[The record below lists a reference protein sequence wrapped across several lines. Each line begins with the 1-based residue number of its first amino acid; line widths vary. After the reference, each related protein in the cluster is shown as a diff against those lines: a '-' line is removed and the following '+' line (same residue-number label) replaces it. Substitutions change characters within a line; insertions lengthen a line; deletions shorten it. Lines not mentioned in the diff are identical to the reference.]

1 MSIHDDEGKHPM
13 IKYNVPSPIIDLREK
28 KSLDKVTRDYE
39 KMLEPGPVQKAGDVI
54 ARAIPGQIKTLAGN
68 MGAAISQAEMYK
80 WIMDYVVTAYAKLEE
95 QAAKYTIDE
104 NSVCERLNKIHADDK
119 ICSLDEVCLM
129 REYDISKAVN
139 DVKNWNLG
147 FAAVEGGATGA
158 VGLVGLIPNLA
169 TSTFLYFR
177 AVQNMA
183 MMYGYDVRNDSEE
196 MEIASA
202 VLMNAMSP
210 GFAGSGDLST
220 MIGKIMVAGEMVA
233 VKQAAK
239 KGWTAMAQHAGLP
252 LLMAQ
257 MRALANNAAKKAVQN
272 AGRKTLEKTVYTN
285 VLEQVGRKLTLKTAQ
300 RAVPIIGGVIGA
312 GLDAYQMNVI
322 LDYAEKFYRKRF
334 LVEKEERIIQLTSDG
349 IAEAVDVSVEEH

>member
-1 MSIHDDEGKHPM
+1 M

-169 TSTFLYFR
+169 ASTFLYFR

-257 MRALANNAAKKAVQN
+257 MRHL
-272 AGRKTLEKTVYTN
+272 
-285 VLEQVGRKLTLKTAQ
+285 
-300 RAVPIIGGVIGA
+300 PIM
-312 GLDAYQMNVI
+312 LPRSCTERRTEDA
-322 LDYAEKFYRKRF
+322 
-334 LVEKEERIIQLTSDG
+334 
-349 IAEAVDVSVEEH
+349 

>member
-1 MSIHDDEGKHPM
+1 MTE
-13 IKYNVPSPIIDLREK
+13 YYVPSPILDLREK
-28 KSLDKVTRDYE
+28 KRLDKVTRDYE
-39 KMLEPGPVQKAGDVI
+39 KMLEPGPVQKAGNAI
-54 ARAIPGQIKTLAGN
+54 ARVIPDQVKSFADT
-68 MGAAISQAEMYK
+68 MGVAVSQAELYTR
-80 WIMDYVVTAYAKLEE
+80 IMEYVVQAYAKLEE
-95 QAAKYTIDE
+95 QAVRYTIDE
-104 NSVCERLNKIHADDK
+104 DNVCERLNKVHTDGEIF
-119 ICSLDEVCLM
+119 SLGEVCLM
-129 REYDISKAVN
+129 REYDIAKAVD

-147 FAAVEGGATGA
+147 FAAAEGGATGA

-169 TSTFLYFR
+169 ASTFLYFR
-177 AVQNMA
+177 AVQNIA

-210 GFAGSGDLST
+210 GFVGSGELST
-220 MIGKIMVAGEMVA
+220 MIGKIMVAGEMAA

-239 KGWTAMAQHAGLP
+239 KSWTAMAQHAGLP

-272 AGRKTLEKTVYTN
+272 AGRKTLEKTVYAN

-300 RAVPIIGGVIGA
+300 RAVPVIGGVIGA